1 MTAQERILATINRQ
15 PVDRPPVDLWCT
27 PEILDSLREYT
38 HIQDE
43 FEIYKHLGVDKIV
56 WIFPGYNGRYFDP
69 NDSGEITMWG
79 VPTRMVKAGKA
90 TSAVPATTSSRE
102 LLWRTFSR

>member
-15 PVDRPPVDLWCT
+15 LVDRPPVDLWCT

-43 FEIYKHLGVDKIV
+43 FER
-56 WIFPGYNGRYFDP
+56 IFPGYNGRYFDP

-90 TSAVPATTSSRE
+90 TSAVPATTSSRG